1 MKRLFIAFVLLFGQV
16 AFSQEKAMDLWDKG
30 MKPVVEEGSGGFF
43 SAENTVIM
51 AYVAV
56 FVLFSAYLLKLS
68 LQTKRLSK
76 ELEEIEKRI
85 RGGQRG

>member
-1 MKRLFIAFVLLFGQV
+1 MKRLFIAFALLFAQP

-30 MKPVVEEGSGGFF
+30 IKPVVEEGSGGFF
-43 SAENTVIM
+43 SGENTVIM